1 MNLTELTVLHQL
13 TRAGSK
19 TNRTTVLKKNS
30 NREFSSRK
38 KSIRCN
44 KIIRQFGNLNNTS
57 Y

>member
-13 TRAGSK
+13 TRGGSK

-30 NREFSSRK
+30 SREFSSRK
-38 KSIRCN
+38 KSVRCN
-44 KIIRQFGNLNNTS
+44 KLVREFSNLNNTS